1 MKTLR
6 AVNTLPELE
15 RLLQDVGSL
24 VPLSVAAISLGV
36 HNSRVYQLGE
46 SGRLRIFAVFGTYQ
60 TPLADV
66 KNRINSK
73 RRRLQMGE
81 MQPFK
86 TKEPQNRDALAIV
99 PKGA

>member
-46 SGRLRIFAVFGTYQ
+46 TGRLRLFAVFGVYQ
-60 TPLADV
+60 VPLADV
-66 KNRINSK
+66 KERIERKARGELTAARPVAVSK
-73 RRRLQMGE
+73 ARRR
-81 MQPFK
+81 
-86 TKEPQNRDALAIV
+86 RDRLHV
-99 PKGA
+99 